1 MNSEKVFVCK
11 TCGLIRRVCT
21 KKHINHVVLYCDV
34 CDHVTSNRVATT
46 NETLKYTSEFPNAY
60 TLKDMRRSTRKFIK
74 RTKNA
79 QAKSQLTKSL

>member
-11 TCGLIRRVCT
+11 KCNLVRRVCVGLDV
-21 KKHINHVVLYCDV
+21 NHVVLYCDV
-34 CDHVTSNRVATT
+34 CDDVTSNRIATT